1 VIFTIGLG
9 KNVTENPGDLNEP
22 RAGEFLLRYIAD
34 VGMDG
39 EPVPPEQLTPAQPPD
54 PFDCYPGP
62 SKGENC
68 GNYYFAPEGDDLI
81 AVFEDIASRIF
92 TRITH

>member
-1 VIFTIGLG
+1 MIFAIGLG
-9 KNVTENPGDLNEP
+9 KNVTENPGDLSEP

-34 VGMDG
+34 VGTDG
-39 EPVPPEQLTPAQPPD
+39 LPNNDPFCNPD
-54 PFDCYPGP
+54 PG
-62 SKGENC
+62 KGESC